1 MQIFCVVMFAVLIVI
16 IYVWNGVTDFRTAY
30 IQSCVFLVVT
40 NWFDG
45 IVVDRLWVGR
55 GKLWGIKGMEG
66 VPYIK
71 PWKLVLTK
79 RTIAMVLYLSSSH
92 LRQPVLSCCSASSEN
107 REV

>member
-1 MQIFCVVMFAVLIVI
+1 MLIFCVVMFAVLIVI
-16 IYVWNGVTDFRTAY
+16 ISVWNGVTDFKTAY

-55 GKLWGIKGMEG
+55 GKLWVIKGMEG
-66 VPYIK
+66 VPYVK
-71 PWKLVLTK
+71 PWSWCLQGAPLL
-79 RTIAMVLYLSSSH
+79 RCCISSSR

-107 REV
+107 RKV

>member
-1 MQIFCVVMFAVLIVI
+1 MLIFCVVMFAVLIVI
-16 IYVWNGVTDFRTAY
+16 ISVWNGVTDFRTAY

-66 VPYIK
+66 VPYVK

-79 RTIAMVLYLSSSH
+79 RYRYGAASLIIALAATGIVVLLGK
-92 LRQPVLSCCSASSEN
+92 L
-107 REV
+107 

>member
-1 MQIFCVVMFAVLIVI
+1 MLIFCVVMFAVLIVI
-16 IYVWNGVTDFRTAY
+16 ISVWNGVTDFRTAY

-66 VPYIK
+66 VPYVK
-71 PWKLVLTK
+71 TWKLVLTK
-79 RTIAMVLYLSSSH
+79 RAIATVLYLIIA
-92 LRQPVLSCCSASSEN
+92 LAAAGIVVLLGKL
-107 REV
+107 